1 MVGAGSNPHTG
12 LRRGTAKL
20 RGGGPAN
27 EIALISTGLDFQ
39 TFKEFYVSLFY
50 KIVLKYLR

>member
-50 KIVLKYLR
+50 KIVLKYLL